1 MTLREVLQL
10 YVGLYEPLPDTWK
23 EWDDIRSQSVYY
35 VMLCFMSEEE
45 TWVKAT
51 VTHPILIPFYDC
63 EVMSIQPDKGYTL
76 QIWLKY
82 EEFIPKL
89 IERNTEDDGDCYI
102 GERKDDDSD

>member
-23 EWDDIRSQSVYY
+23 KWDDIRSQSVYY

-63 EVMSIQPDKGYTL
+63 EVMSIQPDKDYTL

-89 IERNTEDDGDCYI
+89 IERNKVT
-102 GERKDDDSD
+102 

>member
-10 YVGLYEPLPDTWK
+10 YVGQYEPLPDTWK
-23 EWDDIRSQSVYY
+23 KWDDIRPQSVYY

-45 TWVKAT
+45 TWVKTT

-63 EVMSIQPDKGYTL
+63 EVMSIQPDKDYTL
-76 QIWLKY
+76 QIWLKH

-89 IERNTEDDGDCYI
+89 IERNKVI
-102 GERKDDDSD
+102 